1 MLPAYRK
8 ELMVV
13 CTSIFVELFASKLVG
28 KIKRFG
34 TDEMELFCSDIV
46 PVIWLEYV
54 DVISV
59 VIIDEKFDGL
69 LYTILLEDVGFN
81 EIDPVDTDFDEVGI
95 LVIALVDWIVCDEV
109 MILCEVLVCDDVGLD
124 TAVTV
129 FVLASLV

>member
-1 MLPAYRK
+1 LLPAYRK

-69 LYTILLEDVGFN
+69 LDTILLEDVGFN

-95 LVIALVDWIVCDEV
+95 LVIVLVD
-109 MILCEVLVCDDVGLD
+109 
-124 TAVTV
+124 
-129 FVLASLV
+129 